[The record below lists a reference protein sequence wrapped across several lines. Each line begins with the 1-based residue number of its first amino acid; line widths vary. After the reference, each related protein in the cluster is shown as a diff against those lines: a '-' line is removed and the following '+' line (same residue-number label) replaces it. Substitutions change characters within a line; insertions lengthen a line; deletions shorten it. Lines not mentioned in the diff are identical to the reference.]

1 MFFSEAA
8 AGGAA
13 IELTDILFRS
23 TAEKGGQGGDSPLI
37 KIIEEPTSL

>member
-13 IELTDILFRS
+13 IGLTDILFRS
-23 TAEKGGQGGDSPLI
+23 TAEKGGQGGSPPEE
-37 KIIEEPTSL
+37 IIEELISL